1 MPSTAMNQD
10 DEESKTNIMPSIVEP
25 TRDVSHTTAAETGT
39 NTPGSGAVTNARDD
53 PMDNS
58 DTQSIARSIGNQRSP
73 LSGKHLMITFPTL
86 CAALFVSFFDQTSVS
101 TSIPAISAE
110 LNTGE
115 ATSWIGASFLISSTA
130 FQLINGRL
138 SDLFGRKNL
147 LLASL
152 VLLGF
157 GDLLCG
163 FAKTAEQLFA
173 FRAVAGI
180 GGGGVNS
187 IVMIIVSDITTLQN
201 RGKYQGIIGAVLAL
215 ANGIGPFL
223 GGAVIERAT
232 WRWVFWMVPMLAIPA
247 AFIIW
252 FALPL
257 RYDRGN
263 YVEKV
268 KKIDFGGIVL
278 SLAAVLLVL
287 VPLSGAG
294 ISYAWNSATFIA
306 MFVVGILV
314 WVAFVLVEW
323 RVAKVPIMPLRLY
336 TAPHCAYL
344 YAQSFF
350 LGVAFFCNYF
360 YLSGAILSNTL
371 SDRLAGLPFI
381 TEDMLGSLTSST
393 YSAGTLGLTQAQQDI
408 VLTVYMDGLRYSFI
422 FYTVCTGLGLIISLG
437 VGNTRLDK
445 EKTSK
450 SADEESQQ
458 SAVEDQAPEIVEK
471 KDFEVAGENTAST
484 NGNPIS
490 DGPPRATIARKR
502 TSELRVDRITIQ
514 TGARRI
520 INSRISS
527 IACQKP
533 LPRTLSQPPPKDGGH
548 DVRCSFPAMRR
559 AIRSTANEAL
569 VLMYTA
575 R

>member
-10 DEESKTNIMPSIVEP
+10 DENSKTNIMPGIVEP
-25 TRDVSHTTAAETGT
+25 TQDVSHTTAAETGT
-39 NTPGSGAVTNARDD
+39 NTPGSGVVTNARDD

-73 LSGKHLMITFPTL
+73 LSGKRLMITFPTL

-110 LNTGE
+110 LSTGE

-263 YVEKV
+263 YAEKV
-268 KKIDFGGIVL
+268 KKIDFGGIAL

-306 MFVVGILV
+306 IFVVGILV

-323 RVAKVPIMPLRLY
+323 KVAKVPIMP
-336 TAPHCAYL
+336 
-344 YAQSFF
+344 F
-350 LGVAFFCNYF
+350 
-360 YLSGAILSNTL
+360 SGAILSNTL

-490 DGPPRATIARKR
+490 DGPPRAIIARKR

-548 DVRCSFPAMRR
+548 DVRCSFPAMQR

>member
-10 DEESKTNIMPSIVEP
+10 DENSKTNIMPGIVEP
-25 TRDVSHTTAAETGT
+25 TQDVSHTTAAETGT
-39 NTPGSGAVTNARDD
+39 NTPGSGVVTNARDD

-73 LSGKHLMITFPTL
+73 LSGKRLMITFPTL

-110 LNTGE
+110 LSTGE

-268 KKIDFGGIVL
+268 KKIDFGGIAL

-306 MFVVGILV
+306 IFVVGILV

-323 RVAKVPIMPLRLY
+323 KVAKVPIMP
-336 TAPHCAYL
+336 
-344 YAQSFF
+344 F
-350 LGVAFFCNYF
+350 
-360 YLSGAILSNTL
+360 SGAILSNTL

-422 FYTVCTGLGLIISLG
+422 FYTVCTGLGLITSLG
-437 VGNTRLDK
+437 IGNTRLDK

-490 DGPPRATIARKR
+490 DGPPRAIIARKR

>member
-10 DEESKTNIMPSIVEP
+10 EENSKTNIMPTIVEP
-25 TRDVSHTTAAETGT
+25 TRDASHTRAAETGT
-39 NTPGSGAVTNARDD
+39 NNPGSGVVTNAQDD

-73 LSGKHLMITFPTL
+73 LSGKRLMITFPTL

-147 LLASL
+147 LLVSL
-152 VLLGF
+152 ALLGF

-294 ISYAWNSATFIA
+294 ISYAWKSATFIA
-306 MFVVGILV
+306 TFVVGILV

-323 RVAKVPIMPLRLY
+323 KVAKVPIMPLRLY

-360 YLSGAILSNTL
+360 YRLLANSNTDDRAVFSGAILSNTL

-408 VLTVYMDGLRYSFI
+408 VLAVYMDGLRYSFI

-458 SAVEDQAPEIVEK
+458 GAVEDPPPEIVEK
-471 KDFEVAGENTAST
+471 KDFEVAGENT
-484 NGNPIS
+484 G
-490 DGPPRATIARKR
+490 
-502 TSELRVDRITIQ
+502 L
-514 TGARRI
+514 
-520 INSRISS
+520 
-527 IACQKP
+527 
-533 LPRTLSQPPPKDGGH
+533 
-548 DVRCSFPAMRR
+548 
-559 AIRSTANEAL
+559 AIPHK
-569 VLMYTA
+569 
-575 R
+575 